1 MCKFYLLLF
10 FFLRSCL
17 ANCAGKLNVQAFVY
31 KFCRCTVNVRS
42 QFLNLQV
49 GVSMGKTNN
58 EEGERERG
66 ACSCLYIVRELDGER
81 EGEAQN
87 PCTRSEKE

>member
-1 MCKFYLLLF
+1 MCKFYLLFF
-10 FFLRSCL
+10 FFLPSCL

-58 EEGERERG
+58 EESERG
-66 ACSCLYIVRELDGER
+66 GLALAY
-81 EGEAQN
+81 
-87 PCTRSEKE
+87 T